1 MMRTAPCANKAKDNP
16 NTRRSNP
23 LAISASNS
31 STSSWGGRLWSRL
44 RRPLAKSLT
53 MRRSMIKPSKRR
65 FADCMISQMYSN
77 QLGSLRRPICP
88 LTESL
93 PSDGSAW
100 TVSTQHYKRSRTWS
114 RVVTEAKLYSLS
126 LAFRRVVKVLQISSF
141 RSLLKFRRN
150 LREVPHN
157 SLIMRTKNLNL
168 RQH

>member
-1 MMRTAPCANKAKDNP
+1 MTRTAPCANKAKDNP

-31 STSSWGGRLWSRL
+31 STSLWGGRLWSRL
-44 RRPLAKSLT
+44 RKPLAKSLT
-53 MRRSMIKPSKRR
+53 MRQSMTKPSKPR

-93 PSDGSAW
+93 PSDGWAW
-100 TVSTQHYKRSRTWS
+100 TVSTQHSKRSRTWS
-114 RVVTEAKLYSLS
+114 RVVTEARLYLLS
-126 LAFRRVVKVLQISSF
+126 LAFRRVKVLQISSF